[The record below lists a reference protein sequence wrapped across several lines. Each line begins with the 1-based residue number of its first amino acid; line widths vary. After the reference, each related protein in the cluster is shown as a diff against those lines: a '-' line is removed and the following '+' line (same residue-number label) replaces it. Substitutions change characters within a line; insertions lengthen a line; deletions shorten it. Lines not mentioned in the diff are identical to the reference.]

1 MASGGPHMG
10 PPGLV
15 THNTAPSTPTPTT
28 EPKLV
33 CHLSCSSAGWSHLR
47 RCGREM
53 QWTGGNFTPD
63 TCSVGAVTRQP
74 GTPGQAR
81 VRGQEQHKKLSRAET
96 EQATQGTEGQEGPKH
111 PAPQP
116 PNAAGRVGCG
126 PGTSHLPAAQESW

>member
-1 MASGGPHMG
+1 MASGGHTWGHLVWSLITLPLAPPHPRRSQNLSVTSAA
-10 PPGLV
+10 PPQGGA
-15 THNTAPSTPTPTT
+15 TCDDAD
-28 EPKLV
+28 
-33 CHLSCSSAGWSHLR
+33 G
-47 RCGREM
+47 RC

-63 TCSVGAVTRQP
+63 TCSLGAVTRQP

-81 VRGQEQHKKLSRAET
+81 VRGQEQHKQLSRAET

-126 PGTSHLPAAQESW
+126 LGTSHLPAAQESW